1 MAKTF
6 TVVAYGA
13 LMTGERNGRWTADS
27 LDRKTCVLRRTLYDM
42 GWSYPTFI
50 PNATNGKIKAELLT
64 VTEAALARMDALEAY
79 PRLYRHEAVQ
89 AVLADVSLEA
99 AMVYV
104 MNKLPRGAKVI
115 ADGDWLKFR
124 AEKN

>member
-1 MAKTF
+1 
-6 TVVAYGA
+6 
-13 LMTGERNGRWTADS
+13 MTGERNGRWTADS

-64 VTEAALARMDALEAY
+64 VTEAALALMDALEAY

-89 AVLADVSLEA
+89 AVLANVSLEA
-99 AMVYV
+99 ATGLCDEQIAM
-104 MNKLPRGAKVI
+104 RGVCSTSWDSAQ
-115 ADGDWLKFR
+115 AQ
-124 AEKN
+124 

>member
-6 TVVAYGA
+6 TIAAYGA

-89 AVLADVSLEA
+89 AVLANVIEA

-104 MNKLPRGAKVI
+104 MTPMSRGAKVI
-115 ADGDWLKFR
+115 PDGDWRDF
-124 AEKN
+124 KNKNEQ